1 MEMNEIG
8 PGLDRDPAGYWLAPE
23 DVPVSYP
30 ADGNATCLTVE
41 SESFWFAHRNRAIV
55 AAVKRYPPA
64 AGPLFDVGAGN
75 GYVTAALELAGFTAV
90 AIEPNRAGAA
100 NAVAR
105 HVPHV
110 VCGALPSTAF
120 RTGSAGAIG
129 LFDVLEHIENDRAY
143 LQSLTPYLKGGGRI
157 YLTTPAFQWL
167 WSSNDV
173 RSGHYRRYTLQ
184 ALGEV
189 LGAAG
194 LRVEYATYI
203 FWCLPLPLLLFRAF
217 RSNNSQSRARRQHR
231 AGGPLLRRLAEACF
245 AFEIRHINRG
255 ASIPFGGSCLVVASL
270 A

>member
-1 MEMNEIG
+1 
-8 PGLDRDPAGYWLAPE
+8 
-23 DVPVSYP
+23 
-30 ADGNATCLTVE
+30 
-41 SESFWFAHRNRAIV
+41 
-55 AAVKRYPPA
+55 
-64 AGPLFDVGAGN
+64 
-75 GYVTAALELAGFTAV
+75 
-90 AIEPNRAGAA
+90 
-100 NAVAR
+100 
-105 HVPHV
+105 VPHV
-110 VCGALPSTAF
+110 VCGALPSAAF
-120 RTGSAGAIG
+120 RTGCAGAIG

-184 ALGEV
+184 ALRDV

-203 FWCLPLPLLLFRAF
+203 FWCLPLPLLLFRAL
-217 RSNNSQSRARRQHR
+217 RSNNSQSRARRQHS

-255 ASIPFGGSCLVVASL
+255 ASIPFGGSCLAVASL